1 MLSKEIEREKNVVS
15 LIALVIGAMFIT
27 AILLVL
33 TQVIILQHMNQLYN
47 VVCVSISTICGF
59 VLFPIALMRCL
70 YTLSLQAI
78 GICKP
83 VLYDWVALV
92 IATVVAISVLVF
104 SRKQTEWLLLMIVQ
118 NLIVAGS
125 EEFLC
130 RGSLIFILGKTI
142 KNRILVGITAII
154 IFVFIIHSNATI
166 VENLIWRLPVS
177 VLIVCIYMKRK
188 SIYLPIAIHFTY
200 NIIVSSN

>member
-1 MLSKEIEREKNVVS
+1 
-15 LIALVIGAMFIT
+15 MFIT

-59 VLFPIALMRCL
+59 VLFPIALLRCL
-70 YTLSLQAI
+70 YTPSLHAI

-92 IATVVAISVLVF
+92 IATVVAISVLVL

-130 RGSLIFILGKTI
+130 RGSLIFILGKII